1 MGSAFLNR
9 VRLASILIL
18 APLSAQQLTLQGPTS
33 GLIYDETRRAIR
45 PILGIPG
52 GAHLSG
58 PIFTDLDYA
67 SIAPNGNTALGV
79 RNGKVLVIRG
89 LTSGQITA
97 DILLGAIVN
106 PYLILWSEN
115 STTAVLCSDGRL
127 QRVTNLD
134 STPATEGIV
143 GFPFLKGRVTAV
155 AVDPSARKIV
165 AGIRGQS
172 GGAVFFISEYGDI
185 SQLTSMEE
193 PSAAVFTQD
202 GQDVYVADRTSEQVW
217 LFRNASAQ
225 APAAL
230 MLDTSNGISDPV
242 GLTVAGQRL
251 FVVNGTKHTVR
262 SYDLPNVT
270 FAGEYLL
277 ETAPRGIERIGG
289 SLYYRVTAAPSVS
302 SELWLLDVRSQQP
315 SIFVVPTGD

>member
-1 MGSAFLNR
+1 MRSAFLSS

-18 APLSAQQLTLQGPTS
+18 APLSAQQLALQGPTS

-52 GAHLSG
+52 GAHLSV

-67 SIAPNGNTALGV
+67 SIAPNGQTALGV
-79 RNGKVLVIRG
+79 RNGRVLVIRG
-89 LTSGQITA
+89 LTSRQTTVDA
-97 DILLGAIVN
+97 LVGAIVN
-106 PYLILWSEN
+106 PDRILWSEN

-134 STPATEGIV
+134 NTPATEGIV
-143 GFPFLKGRVTAV
+143 GFPSLKGRITTI
-155 AVDPSARKIV
+155 AVDPSGRKIV

-202 GQDVYVADRTSEQVW
+202 GQDIYVADRASEQVW

-225 APAAL
+225 APATL

-242 GLTVAGQRL
+242 GLAVAGQRL
-251 FVVNGTKHTVR
+251 FVVNGTKQAVR
-262 SYDLPNVT
+262 TYDLPSVT

-277 ETAPRGIERIGG
+277 DTAPRGIERIGG
-289 SLYYRVTAAPSVS
+289 SYYRVTVASSAR

-315 SIFVVPTGD
+315 SIFFVPSGE